1 MKKFFTLCAAVFCAC
16 TMFAVEVTFD
26 FATEAGLTAMGIT
39 KATPSGSSGAGTT
52 VSSIT
57 LNGVVFTADKGS
69 ATTDPR
75 VWTGTSGATDFRIY
89 SGSTLKIAGADSTD
103 VITKIEMSGSKLNF
117 TELTNGQWT
126 GSANSV
132 TFTPTATCNV
142 NVIIVTMNE
151 EAVVYV
157 PDTISVSDA
166 KALID
171 ANDPK
176 MNKGHYVKGVV
187 AGDPFALNGIGPA
200 FYMTD
205 INTPTDS
212 LEGFKI
218 AKDANNTAF
227 ANLAEMEALL
237 GAGDTIMIYAN
248 GLALYN
254 NKIYETTSGYF
265 VEMLG
270 KSNAIILNWSN
281 EKGSAFREDGTWE
294 LEIKKVASSN
304 NDKLNLIFSSDKE
317 NAIAGF
323 HALNEGSSMKL
334 DGANLPI
341 ASGSVQLSF
350 KSVNDN
356 GYNVYEMK
364 VVLVANDQMY
374 RLNQDIEFFA
384 SKDGDEIVL
393 VGDRP
398 FKPTVDGQEITCAQ
412 AKEYALT
419 LDDNETSELNVS
431 VTGFVTDLFADGES
445 FWMDDKKGSAQVL
458 QAFKFN
464 TLTPSGVKLKKGAKV
479 KVFGKVTNYQ
489 GKAEI
494 KNGAVEILEGGEEI
508 EMIKVNVA
516 EALEIAQK
524 LDTNKVTTELYEVEA
539 FIASIATEYSSQFG
553 NISLWLTDNADDHSE
568 TFQAYRAKCDSAIVN
583 QLVAG
588 TKIYIVGN
596 LKHHYSAAKLDT
608 ITGDSIPARHA
619 YEVVNG
625 KISLPATA
633 VENVVM
639 TKDEV
644 VKFFKNGQIYIRR
657 NDGLYNLQG
666 IKVD

>member
-39 KATPSGSSGAGTT
+39 KAAASAGTNIST
-52 VSSIT
+52 IT
-57 LNGVVFTADKGS
+57 YNGVVFTADKGS
-69 ATTDPR
+69 ASTNPR

-89 SGSTLKIAGADSTD
+89 NGSTLKIAGADSTD

-227 ANLAEMEALL
+227 ADLAEMEALL

-270 KSNAIILNWSN
+270 KSNAVILNWSN
-281 EKGSAFREDGTWE
+281 EQGSAYREDGTWE

-374 RLNQDIEFFA
+374 RLNQNIEFYA

-398 FKPTVDGQEITCAQ
+398 FKPTEDGQEITCAQ

-419 LDDNETSELNVS
+419 LADNETSELNVS
-431 VTGFVTDLFADGES
+431 VTGFVTDPFSDGKS
-445 FWMDDKKGSAQVL
+445 FWMDDKQGSAQVL
-458 QAFKFN
+458 QAYQFN
-464 TLTPSGVKLKKGAKV
+464 SLSPAGVSIKKGAKV

-508 EMIKVNVA
+508 PMIKVNVA
-516 EALEIAQK
+516 EAYAAGMA
-524 LDTNKVTTELYEVEA
+524 LDSSATSTDLYQITGFITEVVEA
-539 FIASIATEYSSQFG
+539 YSEKYKNITFWMGDAADDAARNFQAFHISCDASIADKLIAGAHVVVTAYIQNYYKAATDSTEEKHLIEAVKGSVVLY
-553 NISLWLTDNADDHSE
+553 
-568 TFQAYRAKCDSAIVN
+568 
-583 QLVAG
+583 G
-588 TKIYIVGN
+588 TG
-596 LKHHYSAAKLDT
+596 
-608 ITGDSIPARHA
+608 
-619 YEVVNG
+619 
-625 KISLPATA
+625 
-633 VENVVM
+633 VENVWD
-639 TKDEV
+639 TNNSL
-644 VKFFKNGQIYIRR
+644 VKIFRNGQIYIRR

>member
-1 MKKFFTLCAAVFCAC
+1 MKKFFTFCAAVFCAC

-39 KATPSGSSGAGTT
+39 KAAASAGTNIST
-52 VSSIT
+52 IT
-57 LNGVVFTADKGS
+57 YNGVVFTADKGS
-69 ATTDPR
+69 AGTNPR

-132 TFTPTATCNV
+132 TFTPTATSNV

-205 INTPTDS
+205 INIPTDS

-419 LDDNETSELNVS
+419 LADNETSELNVS
-431 VTGFVTDLFADGES
+431 VTGFITDLFTDGQS
-445 FWMDDKKGSAQVL
+445 FWMDDKQGSNKVL
-458 QAFKFN
+458 QAYKFK
-464 TLTPSGVKLKKGAKV
+464 TLTPTGVSLKKGAKV
-479 KVFGKVTNYQ
+479 KVVGKVTNY
-489 GKAEI
+489 GGTAEI

-508 EMIKVNVA
+508 PMIKVNVA
-516 EALEIAQK
+516 EALAAGMALDSGATSTDFYEI
-524 LDTNKVTTELYEVEA
+524 TGFITEVIEPYGEYKNITFWMGDA
-539 FIASIATEYSSQFG
+539 ADDAARQFQAYHISCDASIADKLIAGAHVVVTAYIQNYYKAATDSTEEKHVIEAVKGSVVLY
-553 NISLWLTDNADDHSE
+553 
-568 TFQAYRAKCDSAIVN
+568 
-583 QLVAG
+583 G
-588 TKIYIVGN
+588 TG
-596 LKHHYSAAKLDT
+596 
-608 ITGDSIPARHA
+608 
-619 YEVVNG
+619 
-625 KISLPATA
+625 
-633 VENVVM
+633 VENVWD
-639 TKDEV
+639 TNNSS
-644 VKFFKNGQIYIRR
+644 VKIFRNGQIYIRR
-657 NDGLYNLQG
+657 NAGLYNLQG

>member
-1 MKKFFTLCAAVFCAC
+1 MKKFFTFVAAL
-16 TMFAVEVTFD
+16 MAVASLN
-26 FATEAGLTAMGIT
+26 ATQ
-39 KATPSGSSGAGTT
+39 
-52 VSSIT
+52 
-57 LNGVVFTADKGS
+57 VVLMPANMPQLAS
-69 ATTDPR
+69 
-75 VWTGTSGATDFRIY
+75 
-89 SGSTLKIAGADSTD
+89 AGAYDTI
-103 VITKIEMSGSKLNF
+103 VSGIRVK
-117 TELTNGQWT
+117 LTNGIVNTTEIRIYKNQTLTLSADSAISAIEFTCTAAGTSKYGPGCFEAQT
-126 GSANSV
+126 GYSYDQTKGTWVGDSVNSV
-132 TFTPTATCNV
+132 SFKASTDQVRASK
-142 NVIIVTMNE
+142 I
-151 EAVVYV
+151 VVYLGGEKPSEEQIV
-157 PDTISVSDA
+157 ADTISVHQA
-166 KALID
+166 VELIKSG
-171 ANDPK
+171 APEMLNP
-176 MNKGHYVKGVV
+176 HYVKGVV
-187 AGDPFALNGIGPA
+187 AGDPFVLNNIGPA

-205 INTPTDS
+205 IDNPLDS

-218 AKDANNTAF
+218 DKDANNTAF
-227 ANLAEMEALL
+227 ADLADMEAVL

-334 DGANLPI
+334 EGANLPI

-398 FKPTVDGQEITCAQ
+398 FKPTVDGQAITCAQ

-596 LKHHYSAAKLDT
+596 LKHHYSAAELDT

-633 VENVVM
+633 VENVVV